1 MKNYLIIAL
10 VSVMTVF
17 AVTSCKDQPNAF
29 ELSDGV
35 PTIKYIRPQNV
46 DQKDSLLV
54 EASLGSSITIVG
66 ENLTSIKELYFNDK
80 KAVLNTSYITYNTM
94 LVTIPNAIPKNITD
108 KIMMVTKNDEKVTY
122 PFHIV
127 VPSPIASAM
136 KNEYA
141 AEGSIGVIT
150 GLYFDNNAADPLK
163 VYFMGTGSTEPLQ
176 AEVKSVTDNEIQFVV
191 PAGAPAGRIK
201 VHTIFGESL
210 SHFMYKDNRGII
222 TDFDGAESGA
232 NFLNSTSGVLPQ
244 GWNIAAQYATEFEG
258 IPGVSGRFVIM
269 GDGATEL
276 TGDAWAEQFKLPF
289 WCGNWNGDPM
299 SITKEEVGVPLRNT
313 QEKGYYAD
321 PSSMSFKFEICI
333 PKNNPWSAAAMQILF
348 VNNQQCAN
356 DSWQNNTYIHTSANG
371 GLDLCRGLWIPWQ
384 ATGSFDTNDEWIT
397 VTIPISDFIYN
408 ADGTKGSVRIS
419 EESFDSFVIWPWN
432 GGAMGTLCTPI
443 FLMDNFRVVPNL

>member
-10 VSVMTVF
+10 VSVMAVF

-29 ELSDGV
+29 ELTDGV

-46 DQKDSLLV
+46 TQKDSLLV
-54 EASLGSSITIVG
+54 EASLGSGITIVG

-80 KAVLNTSYITYNTM
+80 KAVLNTSYITSNTM

-108 KIMMVTKNDEKVTY
+108 QIIMITKSDEKVTH
-122 PFHIV
+122 PFHVV
-127 VPSPIASAM
+127 VPGPQVSAM

-141 AEGSIGVIT
+141 APGSLAIIT
-150 GLYFDNNAADPLK
+150 GLYFENNANDPLT
-163 VYFMGTGSTEPLQ
+163 VSFMGEGSTAPLP
-176 AEVKSVTDNEIQFVV
+176 AEVKSVTDNEIQFIV
-191 PAGAPAGRIK
+191 PEGAPAGRIM

-210 SHFMYKDNRGII
+210 SRFMYKDNRGII

-348 VNNQQCAN
+348 VNNKNCAN
-356 DSWQNNTYIHTSANG
+356 DTWQNNKYIHTSANE

-432 GGAMGTLCTPI
+432 GGAMGTPCTPI